1 MRLEE
6 IVKKIRDIDND
17 IAKEGSEVKKLT
29 SEVLDKMSSETH
41 TECNICVSLGA
52 IKLIDSEDDYECY
65 LCYESGIFNLRRDQD
80 PDLLGPELRGVE
92 PERIE
97 DKDLVEI
104 VNQFPEA
111 IKSILQEIKTRKEDF
126 NEAKNLLKK
135 MVEVT

>member
-1 MRLEE
+1 
-6 IVKKIRDIDND
+6 
-17 IAKEGSEVKKLT
+17 
-29 SEVLDKMSSETH
+29 MSSETH

-52 IKLIDSEDDYECY
+52 IKLIDSEDDYKCY
-65 LCYESGIFNLRRDQD
+65 LCYENGIFNLRRDQD

-97 DKDLVEI
+97 DKDLVKI

-135 MVEVT
+135 TVGVASCYPT